1 MNTFIEVIINKY
13 ELFLIVFVR
22 CSGIFLVSPFFSSQN
37 IPNRFKVG
45 LIFFLSIILTSTL
58 QISVSDLEIP
68 MIVLIFKELLVGSII
83 GFISYIF
90 FSSFY
95 VMGQIVDMNIG
106 FGMINVVDPQ
116 NRIQVPLMGNF
127 YYILAFLLL
136 LTIDGHHTII
146 NSIVDSYEF
155 IPIGAFKITEN
166 IAYFI
171 INLISKMFILGFRLS
186 MPVFFTMFL
195 LDILLGIL
203 VRTIPQMNIFVVG
216 LPLKIFIGIIA
227 ILISIPVF
235 NGIVSNS
242 FKELIEDIN
251 ILLRFFSEG

>member
-45 LIFFLSIILTSTL
+45 LTFFLSIILTSTL

-136 LTIDGHHTII
+136 LTIDGHYTII

-186 MPVFFTMFL
+186 MPVFFTIFL

>member
-45 LIFFLSIILTSTL
+45 LTFFLSIILTSTL

-186 MPVFFTMFL
+186 MPVFFTIFL

>member
-186 MPVFFTMFL
+186 MPVFFTIFL

>member
-45 LIFFLSIILTSTL
+45 LTFFLSIILTSTL

-127 YYILAFLLL
+127 YYILALLLL

-186 MPVFFTMFL
+186 MPVFFTIFL

>member
-45 LIFFLSIILTSTL
+45 LTFFLSIILTSTL

-186 MPVFFTMFL
+186 MPVFFTIFL

-203 VRTIPQMNIFVVG
+203 VRTIPQMNVFVVG
-216 LPLKIFIGIIA
+216 LPFKIFVGIII
-227 ILISIPVF
+227 ILLSLPVF
-235 NGIVSNS
+235 NAIVSNS
-242 FKELIEDIN
+242 FNELIEDMDM
-251 ILLRFFSEG
+251 LLGFFAEG

>member
-1 MNTFIEVIINKY
+1 MKDVKVLFNKGY
-13 ELFLIVFVR
+13 
-22 CSGIFLVSPFFSSQN
+22 
-37 IPNRFKVG
+37 
-45 LIFFLSIILTSTL
+45 TSR
-58 QISVSDLEIP
+58 
-68 MIVLIFKELLVGSII
+68 
-83 GFISYIF
+83 YI
-90 FSSFY
+90 
-95 VMGQIVDMNIG
+95 
-106 FGMINVVDPQ
+106 
-116 NRIQVPLMGNF
+116 
-127 YYILAFLLL
+127 AFLLL

-186 MPVFFTMFL
+186 IPVFFTIFL